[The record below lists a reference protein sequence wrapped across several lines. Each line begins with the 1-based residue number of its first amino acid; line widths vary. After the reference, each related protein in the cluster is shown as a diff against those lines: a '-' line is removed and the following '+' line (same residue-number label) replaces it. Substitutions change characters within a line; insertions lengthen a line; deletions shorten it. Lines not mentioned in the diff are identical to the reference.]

1 MSYRNK
7 NTEDKLIKIHSDV
20 NVKLFGDLL
29 DSQDWKNIFTLGSI
43 DDWYYQGLLYIVS
56 TSNLCKTS
64 FGAQSTVRLAT
75 FLTRG

>member
-29 DSQDWKNIFTLGSI
+29 DSQDWNNIFTLGSI
-43 DDWYYQGLLYIVS
+43 DEWRI
-56 TSNLCKTS
+56 
-64 FGAQSTVRLAT
+64 
-75 FLTRG
+75 